1 MTGWPLILVLL
12 VLGGILATLGDRL
25 GSRIGK
31 ARLTLFNLR
40 PRSTAV
46 VITVLTGSL
55 ISALS
60 LGLLLLVSRELR
72 IGLFELKDLQ
82 SKLQNSRDDLEASRS
97 AQVDVADELKT
108 VQRQSKALRQ
118 EVAPLQRQRQRL
130 EAERDRLA
138 QDISSK
144 DADIRRTGI
153 ELSRVRSQIS
163 AGEKELKQLESK
175 LIALRRGD
183 VVLSSGQP
191 LATATVR
198 LENPDQARKV
208 IDRLLQEANLE
219 AFRRVRPGE
228 TANRQILLVPRSDIK
243 RLETLIRKPGTWVM
257 NVRSAANVLRG
268 ENIVYAFPEVR
279 PNTTVVRQGEVL
291 ARTTLESDE
300 RSSDAVSNRLNLLL
314 ASTMAEVRRRGSL
327 SSGLQFDS
335 ETINELGQAL
345 LDRPTGLVRLEAIGL
360 KNSET
365 ADPVAVVLRQVN
377 PAKSKGSN
385 SSP

>member
-183 VVLSSGQP
+183 VVLSSG
-191 LATATVR
+191 
-198 LENPDQARKV
+198 
-208 IDRLLQEANLE
+208 
-219 AFRRVRPGE
+219 
-228 TANRQILLVPRSDIK
+228 
-243 RLETLIRKPGTWVM
+243 
-257 NVRSAANVLRG
+257 
-268 ENIVYAFPEVR
+268 
-279 PNTTVVRQGEVL
+279 
-291 ARTTLESDE
+291 
-300 RSSDAVSNRLNLLL
+300 
-314 ASTMAEVRRRGSL
+314 
-327 SSGLQFDS
+327 
-335 ETINELGQAL
+335 
-345 LDRPTGLVRLEAIGL
+345 
-360 KNSET
+360 
-365 ADPVAVVLRQVN
+365 
-377 PAKSKGSN
+377 
-385 SSP
+385 